1 MKPWRPQTHLT
12 LLILHAGVKAYGSPA
27 HGCEVSTV
35 PAEERDGAEAV
46 PFFVHG
52 RWSVVT
58 TLLSAE
64 KGGAGLSMLILNNMV
79 VNN

>member
-1 MKPWRPQTHLT
+1 M
-12 LLILHAGVKAYGSPA
+12 
-27 HGCEVSTV
+27 

-64 KGGAGLSMLILNNMV
+64 KGGAGESMLVLNNIV